1 MGTGASRPSAALS
14 MNLLQALRS
23 ATRAALGSLKLRIT
37 LGVMVALMLGA
48 GLSTLVLV
56 TRAEQDMLA
65 AVRDRE
71 LEEAVRT
78 ASMLSRRVV
87 ELQRALQTSGQQLD
101 PAALDDPSTLQ
112 DFLQRQPVLRSMFS
126 GIYIARPD
134 GEVQVMFTAGS
145 FSRRPLSLADRG
157 YFQRCVKEQRAV
169 ISEPLQS
176 RLDGDVLVVFVQPLM
191 QAGRVIGVLGGTLN
205 LAKRDMLADLVSPS
219 SDQDEALRVVT
230 DGRGRILAHPN
241 RALVLSP
248 MSVEP
253 RMVGAARRWHASG
266 SPVEPSGLS
275 LTQDAE
281 IVSAGGVAGPDWVVW
296 RVVDEARLLGPLRS
310 ARGEAM
316 TSTAGLIAAITVF
329 VLIGLWWLLRPLRQ
343 LEERAGRLLDD
354 HEDPLA
360 GWPRAGGEIGRL
372 VAVLQRVGVERSALE
387 HSKRELLT
395 QLRSVMGNAPVGIAF
410 TRDQRFELVS
420 DELCRLLGRSEA
432 ELLGQPAVII
442 YDSPEDYAAL
452 GPKVGAAFAAGQ
464 AYVGDVPMRRA
475 DGRRFWAHLRGRPVD
490 AANSLAGTIWTV
502 TDVTNEV
509 AARTRLE
516 WSASHDLLT
525 GLANR
530 QVFEQ
535 RLALA
540 FEKLPASLPTAVVMI
555 DLDQF
560 KPVNDRAGHAAG
572 DAMLQA
578 VADALRDRVR
588 SHDLAVRLGGDE
600 FALLLDHCPHEAAM
614 HIADEVLATISQ
626 IVLPWGEH
634 RLEVGASLGVASLT
648 ADMPS
653 VAAWLRAADEAC
665 YAAKAAG
672 RGQVRAAPLVRPPLR
687 VVGGANP

>member
-1 MGTGASRPSAALS
+1 
-14 MNLLQALRS
+14 MNLLPALRR
-23 ATRAALGSLKLRIT
+23 ATGAALGSLKLRIT
-37 LGVMVALMLGA
+37 LGVMVALVLGV
-48 GLSTLVLV
+48 GLSTVVLV
-56 TRAEQDMLA
+56 NRAEQDMLA

-78 ASMLSRRVV
+78 ASTLSRRVV
-87 ELQRALQTSGQQLD
+87 ELQRALQVSGQQLD
-101 PAALDDPSTLQ
+101 PAALDDPAALQ
-112 DFLQRQPVLRSMFS
+112 AFLQVQPVLRAMFS
-126 GIYIARPD
+126 GVYIARPD
-134 GEVQVMFTAGS
+134 GEVQVMFTSGT
-145 FSRRPLSLADRG
+145 FNHRPVNLSDRG
-157 YFQRCVKEQRAV
+157 YFQRCIKEQRAV
-169 ISEPLQS
+169 ISEPVQS
-176 RLDGDVLVVFVQPLM
+176 RLDGNVLVVFVQPLV

-230 DGRGRILAHPN
+230 DGQGRILAHPN

-253 RMVGAARRWHASG
+253 RLVGAARRWHGSG

-275 LTQDAE
+275 LNQDAE

-296 RVVDEARLLGPLRS
+296 RAVDEARMLGPLRDARRQAMAS
-310 ARGEAM
+310 A
-316 TSTAGLIAAITVF
+316 AGLIAAITVL
-329 VLIGLWWLLRPLRQ
+329 VLLGLWWLLRPLRQ
-343 LEERAGRLLDD
+343 LEERARHLLDE
-354 HEDPLA
+354 HQDPLS

-372 VAVLQRVGVERSALE
+372 VAVLQRVGTERNELE

-410 TRDQRFELVS
+410 TREQRFELVS
-420 DELCRLLGRSEA
+420 DELCRLLGRSET

-442 YDSPEDYAAL
+442 YDTPEEYAAL

-490 AANSLAGTIWTV
+490 PTNSQAGTIWTV

-509 AARTRLE
+509 AARAQLE

-535 RLALA
+535 RLALT
-540 FEKLPASLPTAVVMI
+540 FEKLPASLPSTVVMI

-560 KPVNDRAGHAAG
+560 KPVNDLAGHAAG

-578 VADALRDRVR
+578 VANALRDRVR

-600 FALLLDHCPHEAAM
+600 FALLLDHCPHDAAM
-614 HIADEVLATISQ
+614 HIAEDVLATVRQ

-634 RLEVGASLGVASLT
+634 RLQVGASLGVASLT
-648 ADMPS
+648 ADMPN

-672 RGQVRAAPLVRPPLR
+672 RGQVRAAPLARTPLR
-687 VVGGANP
+687 VVGGT